1 MKQTPL
7 FITVF
12 LFSVMS
18 LFICCNYAGETNQPE
33 YFPGAPET
41 PNPPEE
47 DGIGI
52 TLPSGNT
59 DDINLI
65 LSITDTSAG
74 KKCTATFISGAS
86 YKWFID
92 DELQSGK
99 TSNILKLSFSEISK
113 GYHSVLV
120 VVEKNN
126 STYTKIDS
134 FNYY

>member
-1 MKQTPL
+1 MKHAPI

-18 LFICCNYAGETNQPE
+18 LLICCSYAGET
-33 YFPGAPET
+33 
-41 PNPPEE
+41 NPPEE

-52 TLPSGNT
+52 TLPSGNA

-74 KKCTATFISGAS
+74 KKCTATSISGAS

-92 DELQSGK
+92 DKFQSGK